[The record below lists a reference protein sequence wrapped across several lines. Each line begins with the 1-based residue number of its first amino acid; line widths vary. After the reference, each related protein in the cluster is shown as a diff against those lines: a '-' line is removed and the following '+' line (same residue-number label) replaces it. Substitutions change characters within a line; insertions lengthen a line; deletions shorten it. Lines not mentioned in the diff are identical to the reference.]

1 MLGYC
6 RHRGLG
12 LIAYSPLMDGH
23 LARPVGTE
31 TTRTK
36 FIAGTFFEKQRRES
50 DKQIIAR
57 VEELANK
64 KGWAMCQ
71 VALAWV
77 AAKATSPIVGANTV
91 RAGTAAGPGRMM
103 Y

>member
-31 TTRTK
+31 TTRTR

-57 VEELANK
+57 VEELAD
-64 KGWAMCQ
+64 GQGVVIYDGDTPAEVAR
-71 VALAWV
+71 VALHV
-77 AAKATSPIVGANTV
+77 NRVFVEVYVFEVSDHIGL
-91 RAGTAAGPGRMM
+91 
-103 Y
+103 